1 MLKKKHAILII
12 SLYLIIGKAKTKVS
26 YLHDGALVVEYPF
39 HMAITMETNPHPLL
53 STEHQLH
60 VKRKVILPDNV
71 VHRLEWRYYLRKD
84 GSAGN
89 ARRTGGKVDKVG
101 RRVRVGTPRH
111 DGRAP
116 PDLHELTSAEGG
128 FEGKALMVRLLH
140 TPTNRAHAWLVF
152 SNNYYFGL
160 EGIQWKL
167 LSTSHVRYKK
177 LDRLPSVKCML
188 Y

>member
-1 MLKKKHAILII
+1 MLII
-12 SLYLIIGKAKTKVS
+12 SLYIIIGKAKTKVS

-101 RRVRVGTPRH
+101 RRMRVGTPRH

-140 TPTNRAHAWLVF
+140 TPTNRAHA
-152 SNNYYFGL
+152 
-160 EGIQWKL
+160 
-167 LSTSHVRYKK
+167 
-177 LDRLPSVKCML
+177 
-188 Y
+188 